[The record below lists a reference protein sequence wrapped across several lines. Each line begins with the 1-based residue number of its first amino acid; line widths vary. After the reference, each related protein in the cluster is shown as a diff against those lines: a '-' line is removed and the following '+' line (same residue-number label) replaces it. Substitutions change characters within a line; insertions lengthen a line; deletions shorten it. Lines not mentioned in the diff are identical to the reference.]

1 MMMSQLTGDTSRLN
15 PPLMEVGAAS
25 LHLRAAAMDGTANGK
40 IANSKGNIVMKGS
53 TDIAGNCRA
62 QGHGQD
68 DGPFG
73 YALELW
79 SWFRRLR

>member
-1 MMMSQLTGDTSRLN
+1 MMMSLVTGDTSRLD

-25 LHLRAAAMDGTANGK
+25 LHLRAPVMNGTANGK

-62 QGHGQD
+62 RGHDQD
-68 DGPFG
+68 DDSFG
-73 YALELW
+73 LCIGVVDLVSEA
-79 SWFRRLR
+79 